1 MRTIESKDGSGEKV
15 RWGGGGPMAKG
26 FVKALKPINDLIPS
40 TQTRTEEDVSFLVLA
55 SFSYHPLGNVSI
67 MYFLTKLES

>member
-1 MRTIESKDGSGEKV
+1 
-15 RWGGGGPMAKG
+15 MAKG

-40 TQTRTEEDVSFLVLA
+40 SQTRTDEDVSFLVLA